1 MFPNWQLVITS
12 IGYIGVLF
20 IIAFLGDR
28 YRHKLVTKQH
38 TIIYALSLGVY
49 CTSWGFLGTAG
60 QTANYSFSYL
70 SVYIAPILL
79 FFFAWPFIQRLIK
92 VSLQLNITSI
102 ADLLAARFGKSQR
115 LAVLIT
121 IVTLIGTVPYI
132 ALQLKAIVHSYTIL
146 QEDQYLSLWQL
157 GLIVSCILA
166 GFTIIFGIRTID
178 VTERHPGVMMA
189 IAFESIIKLVAFLSI
204 GIFVSFFLYDSPITI
219 WDLATENIEQQHHF
233 TVSKFVSM
241 LGLLVIGISAFLCFP
256 RQFQVMV
263 VELKEQAHTKL
274 SRWLFPGYVA
284 IFALFAI
291 PIGLSGRLLYG
302 DSLDA
307 EAYVL
312 FLPAYSGQLWLT
324 LFSFLGAVSAASSM
338 VIISTI
344 ALSTMLSN
352 EVVFPLLF
360 KHSNIQ
366 QTNFKKFKGKLL
378 LIRKA
383 IVIFIILLC
392 YGMFVTAPPDT
403 LASLG
408 EVAFGAIAQI
418 GPPLFAA
425 FYWRKVSLH
434 AVLAAISSGFMIWFL
449 LNLLPQLGFYPH
461 PFANALISSTTLATL
476 LGLSVNI
483 LMLFLV
489 SKISRPSIQ
498 EQSQIEHFI
507 ERPNIDKKLPINQG
521 KINAKELSLLVTRFV
536 GSKKSEQCFTEF
548 NQKYDPQTTDKQ
560 IYNEAIIFHTEN
572 TLAKVMGSASARL
585 VISFAIAGKDMALDE
600 VAQIVEGASSQR
612 IEFSRSVLSSAI
624 ENTNEGI
631 SVIDSNLNMV
641 AWNKP
646 YLELFNYPEELI
658 YIGSPIKDLIKFNL
672 KNRPEYTHS
681 LNLQVER
688 RLQFFREGSKHS
700 VERMQPNGQII
711 RIEGNPIPDGGFVM
725 IFTDITV
732 YKQAEQLLKE
742 ENLDLESVVLE
753 RTKKLEDAYK
763 KLEQSNKELAIARE
777 KAEQAHLKKSQY
789 LKACSHDLMQPLSAA
804 RLFSS
809 TLAMSSRLGKTEKE
823 HVNYID
829 NSLKTANNLLRD
841 LNEITRIESG
851 NITPK
856 ISQFSLNEVFTSI
869 ASEFSP
875 LAQKHHIEFH
885 WIKTKVWVN
894 SDIKLLRRILQNL
907 LSNAFRYASPGKVLL
922 GCRKKG
928 KNIEVQVIDTGP
940 GIPYEQQQTVFEQFT
955 QLESDQ
961 HIGVKG
967 LGLGLNIAQSLSQL
981 LSTRLQLI
989 SQPEQGCN
997 FNLSLA
1003 ISSPVVKPVVH
1014 KSPAMPVSLEGVNV
1028 LCIDNEPDVLE
1039 GMKNLLSTWKCNVFC
1054 AKNSKQAITT
1064 FKQYQSGID
1073 IILIDYQLDNN
1084 EDGISLYKQL
1094 QDLQN
1099 YPLPAILITATTD
1112 SDMLKRS
1119 QVAGMSYL
1127 RKLIKPIALLALM
1140 SSLLT
1145 KALQQN
1151 YSNDAEND

>member
-20 IIAFLGDR
+20 IIAFLGDK
-28 YRHKLVTKQH
+28 YHHKLATKQH

-102 ADLLAARFGKSQR
+102 ADLLAVRFGKSQR
-115 LAVLIT
+115 LAVLVT
-121 IVTLIGTVPYI
+121 LVTLIGTIPYI
-132 ALQLKAIVHSYTIL
+132 ALQLKAIVHSYIIL
-146 QEDQYLSLWQL
+146 QEDQYLSLWLL
-157 GLIVSCILA
+157 GLIVSFILA
-166 GFTIIFGIRTID
+166 GFTIIFGIRAID

-204 GIFVSFFLYDSPITI
+204 GLFVSFYLYDSPLII
-219 WDLATENIEQQHHF
+219 WSLATEHIEIEHNF
-233 TVSKFVSM
+233 TTSKFVSM
-241 LGLLVIGISAFLCFP
+241 LGLLVIAMSAFLCFP

-291 PIGLSGRLLYG
+291 PIGLSGKLLYG

-352 EVVFPLLF
+352 EIVFPLLF

-366 QTNFKKFKGKLL
+366 QTNFKKFKSKLL

-383 IVIFIILLC
+383 LVIFIILLC
-392 YGMFVTAPPDT
+392 YAMFVTAPPDT

-434 AVLAAISSGFMIWFL
+434 AVLLAITSGFMIWFL

-461 PFANALISSTTLATL
+461 PFSGTAVSSTTLATL
-476 LGLSVNI
+476 LGLTVNI
-483 LMLFLV
+483 IMLFLV

-507 ERPNIDKKLPINQG
+507 ERPNIDKKRPLPQG
-521 KINAKELSLLVTRFV
+521 KINAKELALLVTRFV
-536 GSKKSEQCFTEF
+536 GSEKSAQCFADF
-548 NQKYDPQTTDKQ
+548 NNKYDPLRTNKQ
-560 IYNEAIIFHTEN
+560 LYYKEIIFHTEN

-585 VISFAIAGKDMALDE
+585 VIAFAIAGRDMALDE
-600 VAQIVEGASSQR
+600 VAQIVEGASSHR

-646 YLELFNYPEELI
+646 YLTLFNYPEELI
-658 YIGSPIKDLIKFNL
+658 YIGSPIKNLIRFNL

-681 LNLQVER
+681 LDQQVER

-700 VERMQPNGQII
+700 VERIQPNGKII

-742 ENLDLESVVLE
+742 ENLDLESLVLE

-763 KLEQSNKELAIARE
+763 KLEQSNKELADARE
-777 KAEQAHLKKSQY
+777 KAEQAHFKKSQY

-809 TLAMSSRLGKTEKE
+809 TLAMSSRLGKEEKE

-856 ISQFSLNEVFTSI
+856 ITPFSLNDVFVSI

-875 LAQKHHIEFH
+875 LAQQHHIEFH
-885 WIKTKVWVN
+885 WVKTSVWLN
-894 SDIKLLRRILQNL
+894 SDAKLLRRILQNL
-907 LSNAFRYASPGKVLL
+907 LSNAFRYASPGNVLL
-922 GCRKKG
+922 GCRRKSD
-928 KNIEVQVIDTGP
+928 NIEIQVLDNGP
-940 GIPYEQQQTVFEQFT
+940 GIPYEQQQSVFEQFT
-955 QLESDQ
+955 QLKNSQ

-981 LSTRLQLI
+981 LSTPLRLKSL
-989 SQPEQGCN
+989 PDHGCN
-997 FNLSLA
+997 FSLTLT
-1003 ISSPVVKPVVH
+1003 SSPPLVH
-1014 KSPAMPVSLEGVNV
+1014 QTINEKSLLHVSLEGVNV

-1039 GMKNLLSTWKCNVFC
+1039 GMKKLLSSWKCNVYC
-1054 AKNSKQAITT
+1054 AKNTTQAIDT
-1064 FKQYQSGID
+1064 FKRYQNGID
-1073 IILIDYQLDNN
+1073 IILVDYQLDNN
-1084 EDGISLYKQL
+1084 EDGISLFNQL
-1094 QDLQN
+1094 KKIRN

-1112 SDMLKRS
+1112 EDVLKRS
-1119 QVAGMSYL
+1119 KIAGMSYL
-1127 RKLIKPIALLALM
+1127 RKLIKPITLRALM

-1151 YSNDAEND
+1151 YSNEAEND

>member
-1 MFPNWQLVITS
+1 MFPNWQLVIIS

-20 IIAFLGDR
+20 IIAFLGDK
-28 YRHKLVTKQH
+28 YRHKLAAKQH

-60 QTANYSFSYL
+60 QAANYSFSYL

-79 FFFAWPFIQRLIK
+79 FLFAWPFIQRLIK
-92 VSLQLNITSI
+92 VSLKLNITSI
-102 ADLLAARFGKSQR
+102 ADLLSARFGKSQH

-121 IVTLIGTVPYI
+121 LVTLIGTVPYI
-132 ALQLKAIVHSYTIL
+132 ALQLKAIVHSYIIL
-146 QEDQYLSLWQL
+146 QEDQYLSIWQL
-157 GLIVSCILA
+157 GLIVSGILA
-166 GFTIIFGIRTID
+166 GFTIIFGIRAID

-204 GIFVSFFLYDSPITI
+204 GLFVSFYLYDSPLEI
-219 WDLATENIEQQHHF
+219 WSLATENTEAEHNF
-233 TVSKFVSM
+233 SGEKLVSM

-263 VELKEQAHTKL
+263 VELKEQDHTKL
-274 SRWLFPGYVA
+274 SRWLFPSYVA

-302 DSLDA
+302 TSLDA

-352 EVVFPLLF
+352 EIVFPLLF

-366 QTNFKKFKGKLL
+366 QTDFKKFKSKLL

-383 IVIFIILLC
+383 LVIFIILLC
-392 YGMFVTAPPDT
+392 YGMFIAAPPDT

-418 GPPLFAA
+418 GPPLFTA
-425 FYWRKVSLH
+425 FYWRKVSLN
-434 AVLAAISSGFMIWFL
+434 AVLLAISSGFTIWFL

-461 PFANALISSTTLATL
+461 PFADTAISSTTLATL
-476 LGLSVNI
+476 LGLVVNV
-483 LMLFLV
+483 LVLFLV
-489 SKISRPSIQ
+489 SKLSRPTIK

-507 ERPNIDKKLPINQG
+507 KRPNLHNTQPMFQG
-521 KINAKELSLLVTRFV
+521 KINTKELALLLTRFV
-536 GSKKSEQCFTEF
+536 GSEKSVQCFAEF
-548 NQKYDPQTTDKQ
+548 NQQHDPLNTDKQ
-560 IYNEAIIFHTEN
+560 IYNEAMISHTEN

-585 VISFAIAGKDMALDE
+585 VISFAISGKYMALDE
-600 VAQIVEGASSQR
+600 VAQIVEGASSHR

-624 ENTNEGI
+624 ENTKEGI

-646 YLELFNYPEELI
+646 YLELFNYPKELI
-658 YIGSPIKDLIKFNL
+658 YIGSPIKNLISFNL
-672 KNRPEYTHS
+672 KSRPEYTNT
-681 LNLQVER
+681 LEEQVER
-688 RLQFFREGSKHS
+688 RLQFFREGSMHS
-700 VERMQPNGQII
+700 VERIQPNGKII

-742 ENLDLESVVLE
+742 KNLDLESLVLE

-763 KLEQSNKELAIARE
+763 KLEQSNVELTAARE

-809 TLAMSSRLGKTEKE
+809 TLSMSSRLGKKEKE
-823 HVNYID
+823 HVSYID

-856 ISQFSLNEVFTSI
+856 ISQFSLNEVFTSL

-875 LAQKHHIEFH
+875 LSLQHNIEFH
-885 WIKTKVWVN
+885 WVKTNVWLN
-894 SDIKLLRRILQNL
+894 SDAKLLRRILQNL

-928 KNIEVQVIDTGP
+928 GNINIQVLDNGP
-940 GIPYEQQQTVFEQFT
+940 GIPYEQQETVFEQFT
-955 QLESDQ
+955 QLKSDQ

-981 LSTRLQLI
+981 LSSQLQLY

-1003 ISSPVVKPVVH
+1003 VSSSIKHAEIQKPTV
-1014 KSPAMPVSLEGVNV
+1014 MQVSLEGVNV

-1039 GMKNLLSTWKCNVFC
+1039 GMKTLLSAWKCNVFC
-1054 AKNSKQAITT
+1054 ASNTEQAITL
-1064 FKQYQSGID
+1064 FKQYPSGID
-1073 IILIDYQLDNN
+1073 IVLVDYQLDNN
-1084 EDGISLYKQL
+1084 EDGISLFKQL
-1094 QDLQN
+1094 QEIQN

-1112 SDMLKRS
+1112 SDILNRS
-1119 QVAGMSYL
+1119 QAAGMSYL
-1127 RKLIKPIALLALM
+1127 RKLIKPIALRALM

-1151 YSNDAEND
+1151 YFNDAKND

>member
-20 IIAFLGDR
+20 IIAFLGDK
-28 YRHKLVTKQH
+28 YRHKLASKHH

-60 QTANYSFSYL
+60 QAANYSFSYL

-79 FFFAWPFIQRLIK
+79 FFFSWPFIQRMIK

-102 ADLLAARFGKSQR
+102 ADLLAARFGKSSR

-121 IVTLIGTVPYI
+121 LVTLIGTVPYI

-157 GLIVSCILA
+157 GLIVSAILA
-166 GFTIIFGIRTID
+166 GFTIIFGIRAID

-204 GIFVSFFLYDSPITI
+204 GLFVSFYLFDSPLTI
-219 WDLATENIEQQHHF
+219 WSLATENTGAEHNF
-233 TVSKFVSM
+233 TLSKFVSM
-241 LGLLVIGISAFLCFP
+241 LGLLVIAMSAFLCFP

-302 DSLDA
+302 SSLDA
-307 EAYVL
+307 EAYAL

-338 VIISTI
+338 VIVSTI

-352 EVVFPLLF
+352 EIVFPFLF

-366 QTNFKKFKGKLL
+366 QTDFKKFKGKLL

-383 IVIFIILLC
+383 LVIFIILLC
-392 YGMFVTAPPDT
+392 YGMFITAPPDT

-425 FYWRKVSLH
+425 FYLRKVSLH
-434 AVLAAISSGFMIWFL
+434 AVLLAVSSGFMIWFL

-461 PFANALISSTTLATL
+461 PFSGAVVSSTTLATL
-476 LGLSVNI
+476 LGLTVNV
-483 LMLFLV
+483 LMLLLV
-489 SKISRPSIQ
+489 SRISRPSFQ

-507 ERPNIDKKLPINQG
+507 ERPSFDKKLPISQG
-521 KINAKELSLLVTRFV
+521 KINANELALLVTRFV
-536 GSKKSEQCFTEF
+536 GHEKSALCFAEF
-548 NQKYDPQTTDKQ
+548 NQMYDPLNTNKQ
-560 IYNEAIIFHTEN
+560 RYNEAIIFHTEN

-585 VISFAIAGKDMALDE
+585 VISFAIDGRDMALDE
-600 VAQIVEGASSQR
+600 VAQIVEGASSHR
-612 IEFSRSVLSSAI
+612 IEFNRSVLSSAI

-646 YLELFNYPEELI
+646 YLELFKYPEELV
-658 YIGSPIKDLIKFNL
+658 YIGSPIKDLIYYNL
-672 KNRPEYTHS
+672 KDRPEYTHS
-681 LNLQVER
+681 LDQQVER
-688 RLQFFREGSKHS
+688 RLQFFRDGSKHS
-700 VERMQPNGQII
+700 AERIQPNGKII

-742 ENLDLESVVLE
+742 ENLDLESRVLE
-753 RTKKLEDAYK
+753 RTKKLENAYK
-763 KLEQSNKELAIARE
+763 KLEQSNKELAVARA

-809 TLAMSSRLGKTEKE
+809 TLAMSDCLGKAEKE

-829 NSLKTANNLLRD
+829 NSLKTANDLLRD
-841 LNEITRIESG
+841 LNEISRIESG

-856 ISQFSLNEVFTSI
+856 ITQFSLNDVFASI
-869 ASEFSP
+869 ENEFSP
-875 LAQKHHIEFH
+875 LAQKHHVEFH
-885 WIKTKVWVN
+885 WVKTHIWLN
-894 SDIKLLRRILQNL
+894 SDAKLLRRILQNL

-922 GCRKKG
+922 GCRRKG
-928 KNIEVQVIDTGP
+928 NSIEIQVIDNGP
-940 GIPYEQQQTVFEQFT
+940 GIPYAQQETVFEQFT
-955 QLESDQ
+955 QLESSQ

-981 LSTRLQLI
+981 LSSRLQLN
-989 SQPEQGCN
+989 SRPEQGCN

-1003 ISSPVVKPVVH
+1003 ISSPLLHQVLNKAPV
-1014 KSPAMPVSLEGVNV
+1014 MQVSLEGVNV

-1039 GMKNLLSTWKCNVFC
+1039 GMKNLLSAWKCNVFC
-1054 AKNSKQAITT
+1054 AKDSKQAITV
-1064 FKQYQSGID
+1064 FKRYQSSID
-1073 IILIDYQLDNN
+1073 IILVDYQLDKN
-1084 EDGISLYKQL
+1084 ENGITLFKQL
-1094 QDLQN
+1094 QEIRN

-1112 SDMLKRS
+1112 DDVLKRS
-1119 QVAGMSYL
+1119 QIAGMSYL
-1127 RKLIKPIALLALM
+1127 RKLIKPIALRALM

-1145 KALQQN
+1145 KTLQQN

>member
-12 IGYIGVLF
+12 VGYIGLLF

-28 YRHKLVTKQH
+28 YRHKIATKYH
-38 TIIYALSLGVY
+38 TIVYALSLGVY

-70 SVYIAPILL
+70 SVYLAPILL
-79 FFFAWPFIQRLIK
+79 FLFAWPFIQRMIK

-102 ADLLAARFGKSQR
+102 ADLLASRFGKSQR
-115 LAVLIT
+115 LAVLVT
-121 IVTLIGTVPYI
+121 FVTLIGTIPYI

-157 GLIVSCILA
+157 GLIVSLILA
-166 GFTIIFGIRTID
+166 GFTIIFGIRAID

-204 GIFVSFFLYDSPITI
+204 GLFVSFYLYDSPITI
-219 WDLATENIEQQHHF
+219 WTLATENVEPAHHF
-233 TVSKFVSM
+233 TLSKFVSM
-241 LGLLVIGISAFLCFP
+241 LGLLVIGLSAFLCFP

-274 SRWLFPGYVA
+274 SRWLFPSYVA

-312 FLPAYSGQLWLT
+312 FLPAYQGQLWLT

-366 QTNFKKFKGKLL
+366 QTDFKKFKDKLL
-378 LIRKA
+378 MIRKA
-383 IVIFIILLC
+383 LVLFIILLC
-392 YGMFVTAPPDT
+392 YGMFVAAPPGT

-408 EVAFGAIAQI
+408 EVSFGAIAQI
-418 GPPLFAA
+418 GPPLFAT
-425 FYWRKVSLH
+425 FYWRKVSLQ
-434 AVLAAISSGFMIWFL
+434 AVLFAITSGFMIWFF
-449 LNLLPQLGFYPH
+449 LNLLPQLGFYAH
-461 PFANALISSTTLATL
+461 PFADASISSTTLATL
-476 LGLSVNI
+476 LGLTINVI
-483 LMLFLV
+483 VLILV
-489 SKISRPSIQ
+489 SKISRATIQ

-507 ERPNIDKKLPINQG
+507 ERPNINERLHFSHG
-521 KINAKELSLLVTRFV
+521 KINQKELALLLTRFV
-536 GSKKSEQCFTEF
+536 GSEKSAQCFTEF
-548 NQKYDPQTTDKQ
+548 NKKYDPLKTNKQ
-560 IYNEAIIFHTEN
+560 IYNEALIFHIEN

-585 VISFAIAGKDMALDE
+585 VISFAITGKDMALDE
-600 VAQIVEGASSQR
+600 VAKIVEGASSHR

-631 SVIDSNLNMV
+631 SVIDSKLNMV

-646 YLELFNYPEELI
+646 YLALFNYPEELI
-658 YIGSPIKDLIKFNL
+658 YIGSPIKDLIYFNL
-672 KNRPEYTHS
+672 KSRPEYAHS
-681 LNLQVER
+681 LNQQVEK

-700 VERMQPNGQII
+700 VERIQPNGNII

-732 YKQAEQLLKE
+732 YKKAEQLLKE
-742 ENLDLESVVLE
+742 ENLDLESLVLE

-763 KLEQSNKELAIARE
+763 KLEQGNKELAIARQ
-777 KAEQAHLKKSQY
+777 KAEQAHFKKSQY

-809 TLAMSSRLGKTEKE
+809 TLAMSSHLSKEEKE
-823 HVNYID
+823 SVNYID
-829 NSLKTANNLLRD
+829 NSLKTANNLLKD

-851 NITPK
+851 NIVPN
-856 ISQFSLNEVFTSI
+856 INHLSLNDVFTSI

-875 LAQKHHIEFH
+875 LAKKQSIEFH
-885 WIKTKVWVN
+885 WVQTSLWIN
-894 SDIKLLRRILQNL
+894 SDSKLLRRVLQNL

-922 GCRKKG
+922 GCRRKG
-928 KNIEVQVIDTGP
+928 KNIIIQVIDNGP
-940 GIPYEQQQTVFEQFT
+940 GIPYKQQKTVFEQFT
-955 QLESDQ
+955 QLESNQ
-961 HIGVKG
+961 HVGVKG
-967 LGLGLNIAQSLSQL
+967 LGLGLNIAQSLTQL
-981 LSTRLQLI
+981 LSSRVQLN
-989 SQPEQGCN
+989 SQPEHGCN
-997 FNLSLA
+997 FSLSFPIASA
-1003 ISSPVVKPVVH
+1003 IKQRNAK
-1014 KSPAMPVSLEGVNV
+1014 KSPIKQVSLEDVNV
-1028 LCIDNEPDVLE
+1028 LCIDNDPDVLK
-1039 GMKNLLSTWKCNVFC
+1039 GMNKLLSAWRCNVFC
-1054 AKNSKQAITT
+1054 AKNTREATVI
-1064 FKQYQSGID
+1064 FKRYQSSID
-1073 IILIDYQLDNN
+1073 IVLVDYQLDNN
-1084 EDGISLYKQL
+1084 EDGISLFKQL
-1094 QDLQN
+1094 QKIKN

-1112 SDMLKRS
+1112 SDVLEKS
-1119 QVAGMSYL
+1119 QAAGMSYL
-1127 RKLIKPIALLALM
+1127 RKLIKPIALRALM

>member
-1 MFPNWQLVITS
+1 MFPNWQLVIIS
-12 IGYIGVLF
+12 IGYISLLF
-20 IIAFLGDR
+20 IIAFLGDK
-28 YRHKLVTKQH
+28 YRHNLVNKQH

-79 FFFAWPFIQRLIK
+79 FLFAWPFIQRLIK
-92 VSLQLNITSI
+92 VSLELNITSI

-121 IVTLIGTVPYI
+121 LVTLIGTIPYI
-132 ALQLKAIVHSYTIL
+132 SLQLKAIVHSYTIL
-146 QEDQYLSLWQL
+146 QEDQYLSLWLL
-157 GLIVSCILA
+157 GLIVSSILA
-166 GFTIIFGIRTID
+166 GFTIIFGIRAID

-204 GIFVSFFLYDSPITI
+204 GLFVSFYLYDSPVEI
-219 WDLATENIEQQHHF
+219 WSLATDDIEPEHNF

-274 SRWLFPGYVA
+274 SRWLFPSYVA

-302 DSLDA
+302 DSLDP
-307 EAYVL
+307 EAYIL

-366 QTNFKKFKGKLL
+366 QTDYQKFKGKLL
-378 LIRKA
+378 RIRKTL
-383 IVIFIILLC
+383 VVFIILLC
-392 YGMFVTAPPDT
+392 YGMFITAPPDT

-425 FYWRKVSLH
+425 FYWRKVSLN
-434 AVLAAISSGFMIWFL
+434 AVLIAISSGFMIWFL
-449 LNLLPQLGFYPH
+449 LNLLPQLGFYSH
-461 PFANALISSTTLATL
+461 PFAGASISSTTLATL
-476 LGLSVNI
+476 LGLLVNV
-483 LMLFLV
+483 LTLVFV
-489 SKISRPSIQ
+489 SKISRPTIQ

-507 ERPNIDKKLPINQG
+507 KRPSLDKRLPTTQG
-521 KINAKELSLLVTRFV
+521 KMNVKELALLVARFV
-536 GSKKSEQCFTEF
+536 GSEESAKCFAQF
-548 NQKYDPQTTDKQ
+548 NQKYDPLSTNKKL
-560 IYNEAIIFHTEN
+560 YNEALIYHTEN
-572 TLAKVMGSASARL
+572 TLAKVMGSSSARL
-585 VISFAIAGKDMALDE
+585 VISFAISGKDMALNE
-600 VAQIVEGASSQR
+600 VAQVIEGASSHR

-631 SVIDSNLNMV
+631 SVIDSDLKMV

-646 YLELFNYPEELI
+646 YLELFNYPKELI
-658 YIGSPIKDLIKFNL
+658 YIGSPIKDLIYFNL
-672 KNRPEYTHS
+672 KNRSEYAGS
-681 LNLQVER
+681 LQQQVEK

-700 VERMQPNGQII
+700 VERVQPNGQII

-732 YKQAEQLLKE
+732 YKQAEKLLKE
-742 ENLDLESVVLE
+742 KNFDLESLVLE

-763 KLEQSNKELAIARE
+763 TLEQGNMELAIARE
-777 KAEQAHLKKSQY
+777 KAEQAYLKKSQY

-804 RLFSS
+804 KLFSS
-809 TLAMSSRLGKTEKE
+809 TLAMSSRLGKKEKE

-829 NSLKTANNLLRD
+829 NSLKTANNLLKD

-856 ISQFSLNEVFTSI
+856 TSPFSLNEVFSSI

-875 LAQKHHIEFH
+875 LAQQHKMEFSWVETNV
-885 WIKTKVWVN
+885 WIN
-894 SDIKLLRRILQNL
+894 SDAKLLRRVLQNL

-922 GCRKKG
+922 GCRRNG
-928 KNIEVQVIDTGP
+928 NNIKIQVIDNGP
-940 GIPYEQQQTVFEQFT
+940 GIPYEEQQSVFEQFT
-955 QLESDQ
+955 QLESNPQ
-961 HIGVKG
+961 VGIQG

-981 LSTRLQLI
+981 LSSNIHLH

-997 FNLSLA
+997 FSLSL
-1003 ISSPVVKPVVH
+1003 STLPPVSIQQTNTAPLI
-1014 KSPAMPVSLEGVNV
+1014 PVSLEGVNV
-1028 LCIDNEPDVLE
+1028 LCIDNEPDVLQ
-1039 GMKNLLSTWKCNVFC
+1039 GMKSLLSAWQCNVYC
-1054 AKNSKQAITT
+1054 AANMEQAIAT
-1064 FKQYQSGID
+1064 FKQYKSSID
-1073 IILIDYQLDNN
+1073 IVLVDYQLDGN
-1084 EDGISLYKQL
+1084 EDGISLFKKL
-1094 QDLQN
+1094 QKIHN
-1099 YPLPAILITATTD
+1099 HHLPAILITATTD
-1112 SDMLKRS
+1112 SDILKRS
-1119 QVAGMSYL
+1119 EMAGMSYL
-1127 RKLIKPIALLALM
+1127 RKLIKPMALRALM

-1151 YSNDAEND
+1151 YSNEEEKD

>member
-12 IGYIGVLF
+12 IGYIGILF

-28 YRHKLVTKQH
+28 YRHKLANKHQ

-60 QTANYSFSYL
+60 QAANYSFSYL

-115 LAVLIT
+115 LAVLVT
-121 IVTLIGTVPYI
+121 LVTLIGTIPYI

-146 QEDQYLSLWQL
+146 QEDQYLSLWLL
-157 GLIVSCILA
+157 GLIVSCILV
-166 GFTIIFGIRTID
+166 GFTIIFGIRAID

-189 IAFESIIKLVAFLSI
+189 IAFESIIKLVAFLTI
-204 GIFVSFFLYDSPITI
+204 GLFVSFYLYDSPVSI
-219 WDLATENIEQQHHF
+219 WTQATENMEAEHTF
-233 TVSKFVSM
+233 TLSKLVSM
-241 LGLLVIGISAFLCFP
+241 LGLLVIGMSAFLCFP

-274 SRWLFPGYVA
+274 SRWVFPGYVA
-284 IFALFAI
+284 IFAVFAI
-291 PIGLSGRLLYG
+291 PIGMAGRLLYG
-302 DSLDA
+302 SSLDA

-352 EVVFPLLF
+352 EIVFPLLF

-366 QTNFKKFKGKLL
+366 QTDFKKFKGKLL

-383 IVIFIILLC
+383 LVIFIILLC
-392 YGMFVTAPPDT
+392 YGMFMTAPPDT

-408 EVAFGAIAQI
+408 EVSFGAIAQI

-434 AVLAAISSGFMIWFL
+434 AVLLAISSGFMIWFC

-461 PFANALISSTTLATL
+461 PFTGSSISSTTLATL
-476 LGLSVNI
+476 LGLVVNVFT
-483 LMLFLV
+483 LLLV
-489 SKISRPSIQ
+489 SRVSRPSIQ

-521 KINAKELSLLVTRFV
+521 KVNAKELASLMTRFV
-536 GSKKSEQCFTEF
+536 GSEKSAQCFAEF
-548 NQKYDPQTTDKQ
+548 NQKYHPLSTNNQK
-560 IYNEAIIFHTEN
+560 YNEAIIFHTEN

-600 VAQIVEGASSQR
+600 VAQLVEGASSHR

-658 YIGSPIKDLIKFNL
+658 YIGSPIKDLIYFNL
-672 KNRPEYTHS
+672 KDRPEYTHS
-681 LNLQVER
+681 LDQQVER
-688 RLQFFREGSKHS
+688 RLQFFRDGSKHS
-700 VERMQPNGQII
+700 VERIQPDGKII

-742 ENLDLESVVLE
+742 ENLDLESLVLE
-753 RTKKLEDAYK
+753 RTKKLEDAYN
-763 KLEQSNKELAIARE
+763 KLEQSHKELAIARE

-809 TLAMSSRLGKTEKE
+809 TLAMSPRLGNTEKE

-851 NITPK
+851 NIIPK
-856 ISQFSLNEVFTSI
+856 ISPFALNEVFTSM
-869 ASEFSP
+869 ADEFSP
-875 LAQKHHIEFH
+875 LAQQHHIEFH
-885 WIKTKVWVN
+885 WLKTKVWLN
-894 SDIKLLRRILQNL
+894 SDAKLLRRILQNL

-922 GCRKKG
+922 GCRRKG
-928 KNIEVQVIDTGP
+928 NNVSIQVIDNGP

-955 QLESDQ
+955 QLENTQ

-981 LSTRLQLI
+981 LASRLQLQ
-989 SQPEQGCN
+989 SQPKHGCN
-997 FNLSLA
+997 FNLPLTM
-1003 ISSPVVKPVVH
+1003 SSPIKHPAIN
-1014 KSPAMPVSLEGVNV
+1014 KAPAMQVPLEGVNV
-1028 LCIDNEPDVLE
+1028 LCIDNEPDVLA
-1039 GMKNLLSTWKCNVFC
+1039 GMKNLLGAWKCNVFT
-1054 AKNSKQAITT
+1054 ASNVEQAVTI
-1064 FKQYQSGID
+1064 FKQYQSSID
-1073 IILIDYQLDNN
+1073 IVLVDYQLNNN
-1084 EDGISLYKQL
+1084 EDGISLFKQL
-1094 QDLQN
+1094 QQIQS

-1112 SDMLKRS
+1112 SEVLKRS
-1119 QVAGMSYL
+1119 QAAGMSYL
-1127 RKLIKPIALLALM
+1127 RKLIKPIALRALM